1 MLQVESID
9 VEYGAVEVLKDISF
23 DVNDGEVVTLIG
35 ANGAGKSTTL
45 RAIFGLVRPKKG
57 RILFKGQDITSR
69 STHKIVELGIGHALE
84 GRQVFPAM
92 TVIEN
97 LEMGAFT
104 RSDKQEINRTME
116 RVFSIFPRLKERRNQ
131 LGGTLSGGEQQ
142 MLSMG
147 RALMCNPE
155 LLLLD
160 EPSFGLAPNLVEQ
173 VYEVIAEINR
183 AGTSILLVE
192 QNAAMALSVATR
204 CYVLETGRITIQ
216 GLADEIKENPRVKA
230 AYLGEE

>member
-1 MLQVESID
+1 MLRVENID
-9 VEYGAVEVLKDISF
+9 VNYGAVEVLKDISF
-23 DVNDGEVVTLIG
+23 DVQNAEVVTLIG

-45 RAIFGLVRPKKG
+45 RAIYGLVRPKKG
-57 RILFKGQDITSR
+57 RILFRDKDITSLK
-69 STHKIVELGIGHALE
+69 THKIVELGIGHALE

-92 TVIEN
+92 TVMEN

-104 RSDKQEINRTME
+104 RKDKQEIEQTTE
-116 RVFSIFPRLKERRNQ
+116 RVFSIFPRLKERIYQ

-173 VYEVIAEINR
+173 VYDVITEINR

-192 QNAAMALSVATR
+192 QNAVMALSVATR
-204 CYVLETGRITIQ
+204 CYILESGRITVQ
-216 GLADEIKENPRVKA
+216 GSAEEIKENPRVKA